1 MTANGDQL
9 RPTLKLIS
17 LQLMIESESL
27 SIGIFLGK
35 VTLKMVKRN
44 IHYGFCFV
52 N

>member
-17 LQLMIESESL
+17 LQLMIESELL

-35 VTLKMVKRN
+35 VTLKWSREIFIMDSVL
-44 IHYGFCFV
+44 
-52 N
+52 